1 MDKVVVIAQFIISTH
16 KSLIMS
22 NTHLVTTDTTS
33 RIIIVDHKCYS
44 YKVIVIYYSI
54 FLFIVNNLT
63 MDSDQEHRPG
73 PSTPK
78 KKRAQRNELAKDEQ
92 KRIQIKLFRQ
102 EWLEI
107 KDFKYWL
114 QELPNDK
121 TKCKCVACNTVL
133 VCGKSELEKHNLGKK
148 HISNMKGLRGSKNM
162 NLFVQNPMSDEKKK
176 YETDVKRAEIKLS
189 AFFANHNIAFQ
200 VVDMLTPVLKDIFTD
215 SKIAQGIQLHR
226 KKCTSII
233 NNVIAPIEI
242 EETVQIIRKCP
253 FSVLIDEST
262 DICTQKFLCV
272 LVHYVHPEHGTVHTR
287 LLELVGIDATDCSAV
302 KMYGEF
308 KKCLDSKQIPISNL
322 IGVASDGANVMV
334 GKNNSF
340 FSHLQNDLPNLVL
353 MQCICHSAALVASK
367 ATEKLPRSPEDLIRL
382 VIMKSLYEFFST

>member
-1 MDKVVVIAQFIISTH
+1 MDF
-16 KSLIMS
+16 
-22 NTHLVTTDTTS
+22 
-33 RIIIVDHKCYS
+33 
-44 YKVIVIYYSI
+44 
-54 FLFIVNNLT
+54 
-63 MDSDQEHRPG
+63 DQEHRPG

-78 KKRAQRNELAKDEQ
+78 KKRAQRNELARDEQ
-92 KRIQIKLFRQ
+92 KRIQTKLYRN

-121 TKCKCVACNTVL
+121 TKCKCLACNSIL
-133 VCGKSELEKHNLGKK
+133 VCGKRELEKHNLGKK

-162 NLFVQNPMSDEKKK
+162 NLFLQNPKSDEKKK

-189 AFFANHNIAFQ
+189 AFFANNNVAFQ
-200 VVDMLTPVLKDIFTD
+200 VVDMLTPVLKDIFPD

-226 KKCTSII
+226 KKCTTII
-233 NNVIAPIEI
+233 SNVIAPVEI
-242 EETVQIIRKCP
+242 EETIQIIRKCP

-272 LVHYVHPEHGTVHTR
+272 LVHYVHPEYGTVHTR
-287 LLELVGIDATDCSAV
+287 LLELVGIDATDCSAIN
-302 KMYGEF
+302 MYEDF
-308 KKCLDSKQIPISNL
+308 KKCINSKQIPISNL
-322 IGVASDGANVMV
+322 IGVASDGANVMI

-340 FSHLQNDLPNLVL
+340 FSHLQNDLPSLVL

-367 ATEKLPRSPEDLIRL
+367 AAEKLPRSPEDLIRM
-382 VIMKSLYEFFST
+382 VIMKSLIFIFFKLYPYFFFIQTSIVKCI